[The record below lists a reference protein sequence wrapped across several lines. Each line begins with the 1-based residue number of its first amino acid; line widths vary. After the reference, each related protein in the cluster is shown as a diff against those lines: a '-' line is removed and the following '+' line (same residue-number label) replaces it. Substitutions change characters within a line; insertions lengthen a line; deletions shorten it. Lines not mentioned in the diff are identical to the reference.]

1 MLLGWKW
8 NGVKPMDT
16 LALSAVLPSK
26 SLLLFASF
34 ERELLLNCMGSPKP
48 PSEKAPCTFLLSN
61 LSGIGSNFSDIIVK
75 VDASFFLL
83 RKLQVVQ
90 NLSSGRD
97 YTEHS
102 VVWWL
107 TNKVFYPWR
116 LVFICDRVIVRVIR
130 SSENQTNGVRRR
142 TLILPMIPLLT
153 I

>member
-1 MLLGWKW
+1 MFEFIHGVPVVLQVKLSFYVTGLKMKW
-8 NGVKPMDT
+8 GETDGYP

-48 PSEKAPCTFLLSN
+48 PSEKAPCTFLSSN

-90 NLSSGRD
+90 NLSSGRN
-97 YTEHS
+97 YTQHS
-102 VVWWL
+102 VV
-107 TNKVFYPWR
+107 
-116 LVFICDRVIVRVIR
+116 
-130 SSENQTNGVRRR
+130 
-142 TLILPMIPLLT
+142 
-153 I
+153 